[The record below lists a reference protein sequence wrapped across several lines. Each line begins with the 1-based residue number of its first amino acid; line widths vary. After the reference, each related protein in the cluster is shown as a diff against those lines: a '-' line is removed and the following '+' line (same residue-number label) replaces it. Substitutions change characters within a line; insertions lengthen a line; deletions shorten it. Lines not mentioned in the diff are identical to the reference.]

1 MDFSVYFGQIKSGL
15 AKTQTKMW
23 MTKMEQLFKLQIEKL
38 NRLINSKKP
47 QNIFSNII
55 ELFKEIGQVGQ
66 QEKKQI
72 IEDIQHQ

>member
-1 MDFSVYFGQIKSGL
+1 
-15 AKTQTKMW
+15 
-23 MTKMEQLFKLQIEKL
+23 MEQLFKLQIEKL

-55 ELFKEIGQVGQ
+55 ELFKEIGQVGY